1 MASVA
6 PGLHMNPSDARAI
19 VPQSPPSRHQAT
31 PSTSK
36 DSQGTSNIHLK
47 VNKILGFTTSSSSGF
62 DCSPKASCFA
72 ICAGSTAAVAQV
84 NNELNFTWKYFK
96 ARPNVSPTLKSLP
109 YNETATA
116 ATPCTPEQR
125 SRKASTLR
133 GGRNA
138 IRSTGSPL
146 LEKGASPGG
155 NTVRQRIRAV
165 TCVSLTADG
174 KLLAVG
180 EV

>member
-6 PGLHMNPSDARAI
+6 PSLYMNPSNALAI
-19 VPQSPPSRHQAT
+19 VPQSFPSRHQES
-31 PSTSK
+31 PSTNK
-36 DSQGTSNIHLK
+36 DSQGTSDVHLK
-47 VNKILGFTTSSSSGF
+47 VNKILGFTTGSSSGF
-62 DCSPKASCFA
+62 DYSPRASCFA

-84 NNELNFTWKYFK
+84 NDELDITWKYFK
-96 ARPNVSPTLKSLP
+96 ARPNVSPNIQPLS
-109 YNETATA
+109 YSETATP
-116 ATPCTPEQR
+116 ATPSTPEQR
-125 SRKASTLR
+125 SRKASTLH

-138 IRSTGSPL
+138 TRSTGSPL

-155 NTVRQRIRAV
+155 NIVRQRTRAV

-174 KLLAVG
+174 NLLAVG